1 MIKNISL
8 EIDNGNHF
16 NRRNIM
22 KKVSLDLFSKTKFL
36 SKLKHRDNFLSYVM
50 SEAVMDKNEY
60 TSSIYLYDLFKK
72 SHRRLTTGTK
82 DGNYIWLNDEE
93 IIFVSSRKPQKEKI
107 SETTLFKINIYGGE
121 AEEFAVLPYRVSKM
135 IVNENHLYFIAA
147 YREDLSKVHSLE
159 GHEKEDYIKALK
171 EEDDYDVITELPFWS
186 NGGTYTKGGRSIL
199 VSYDLGNG
207 DINELT
213 STPFDVSD
221 IYISDEY
228 NQLFVIGKAFENIK
242 DIYNEL
248 YLYNDG
254 LEKLYEGE
262 FAFRRLVQID
272 KDTLV
277 VTGSNHQTYGLLE
290 NAKFYKLS
298 KGKLELM
305 TPELKLAM
313 SNSVGTDLRYGTA
326 MSPLYKDGDRIY
338 FQMLNGFKSEI
349 HCLEDETKRVMALP
363 GSLDE
368 YVFANGKF
376 YGIGMMNQNLSELY
390 NLTDMICLSDY
401 NKAVKEEFN
410 WRPVEHFV
418 YENRVG
424 MSMDGFIIVPE
435 NPSKK
440 MPTILDI
447 HGGPKTVYGDVLY
460 HEMQYW
466 ANEGYVVIFTNP
478 RGSDGRDNDFA
489 DIRGKYGTIDY
500 EDIMDFVDVAIEKYS
515 VIDETRMGVTGGS
528 YGGFMTNWIIG
539 HTDRFKA
546 AATQRSISNWFSFFG
561 TSDIGYFFGED
572 QTASTPW
579 NNPELMWLQSPIKY
593 ADKINTPT
601 LIIHSHE
608 DYRCWTPDAYQ
619 MFTALK
625 YFGIDSKMVAFKG
638 ENHELSRGGKPKH
651 RVRRLKEITEW
662 MNRYL

>member
-1 MIKNISL
+1 VDIELQDVMNLEYFKNIYSSL
-8 EIDNGNHF
+8 IL
-16 NRRNIM
+16 I
-22 KKVSLDLFSKTKFL
+22 
-36 SKLKHRDNFLSYVM
+36 
-50 SEAVMDKNEY
+50 
-60 TSSIYLYDLFKK
+60 
-72 SHRRLTTGTK
+72 
-82 DGNYIWLNDEE
+82 
-93 IIFVSSRKPQKEKI
+93 RK
-107 SETTLFKINIYGGE
+107 
-121 AEEFAVLPYRVSKM
+121 
-135 IVNENHLYFIAA
+135 
-147 YREDLSKVHSLE
+147 
-159 GHEKEDYIKALK
+159 
-171 EEDDYDVITELPFWS
+171 
-186 NGGTYTKGGRSIL
+186 
-199 VSYDLGNG
+199 
-207 DINELT
+207 
-213 STPFDVSD
+213 
-221 IYISDEY
+221 
-228 NQLFVIGKAFENIK
+228 
-242 DIYNEL
+242 
-248 YLYNDG
+248 
-254 LEKLYEGE
+254 
-262 FAFRRLVQID
+262 
-272 KDTLV
+272 
-277 VTGSNHQTYGLLE
+277 
-290 NAKFYKLS
+290 
-298 KGKLELM
+298 
-305 TPELKLAM
+305 
-313 SNSVGTDLRYGTA
+313 
-326 MSPLYKDGDRIY
+326 
-338 FQMLNGFKSEI
+338 
-349 HCLEDETKRVMALP
+349 
-363 GSLDE
+363 
-368 YVFANGKF
+368 
-376 YGIGMMNQNLSELY
+376 
-390 NLTDMICLSDY
+390 
-401 NKAVKEEFN
+401 
-410 WRPVEHFV
+410 
-418 YENRVG
+418 
-424 MSMDGFIIVPE
+424 